1 MPLGTVTKT
10 EVPLNT
16 REQVLEYLR
25 AALELVD
32 ELQPPDDLR
41 AVVFTK
47 AADLVAG
54 KQVFFEQ
61 TNVGG
66 VLDLGRRAH

>member
-10 EVPLNT
+10 EVPHNT
-16 REQVLEYLR
+16 PEQVREYLQ

-32 ELQPPDDLR
+32 ELAVPDDLR
-41 AVVFTK
+41 A
-47 AADLVAG
+47 AALAAAVTLLSV

-61 TNVGG
+61 VPSGI
-66 VLDLGRRAH
+66 VDLGASRH